1 MCGSYEFLKITRLHR
16 INALYVFKHQFLFY
30 FIFFGNWQ
38 RWYMQVLHLLHYY
51 YYYLKYMYIQ
61 CWFHALKDDSLA
73 KEMNNLFSIL
83 GINGVG
89 LVNLPKD
96 NFTKS
101 FD

>member
-1 MCGSYEFLKITRLHR
+1 MCGSYEFFKNYKITQNKC
-16 INALYVFKHQFLFY
+16 IICVQTSVFILFY
-30 FIFFGNWQ
+30 FFGNWQ

-83 GINGVG
+83 GINGIG

>member
-1 MCGSYEFLKITRLHR
+1 
-16 INALYVFKHQFLFY
+16 
-30 FIFFGNWQ
+30 
-38 RWYMQVLHLLHYY
+38 
-51 YYYLKYMYIQ
+51 MYIQ
-61 CWFHALKDDSLA
+61 CGFHALKDDSLA
-73 KEMNNLFSIL
+73 KEMNNLFSFL

>member
-1 MCGSYEFLKITRLHR
+1 M
-16 INALYVFKHQFLFY
+16 YVQ
-30 FIFFGNWQ
+30 W
-38 RWYMQVLHLLHYY
+38 
-51 YYYLKYMYIQ
+51 
-61 CWFHALKDDSLA
+61 WFHALKDDSLA
-73 KEMNNLFSIL
+73 KEMNNLLISIL

>member
-1 MCGSYEFLKITRLHR
+1 MIHASPSLTTLLLFKIHVYTML
-16 INALYVFKHQFLFY
+16 
-30 FIFFGNWQ
+30 
-38 RWYMQVLHLLHYY
+38 
-51 YYYLKYMYIQ
+51 
-61 CWFHALKDDSLA
+61 WFHALKDDSLA